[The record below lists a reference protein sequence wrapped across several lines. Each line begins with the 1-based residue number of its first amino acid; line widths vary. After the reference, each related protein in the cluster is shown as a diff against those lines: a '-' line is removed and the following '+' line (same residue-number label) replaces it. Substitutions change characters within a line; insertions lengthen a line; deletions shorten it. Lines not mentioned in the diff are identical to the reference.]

1 MGQTGIIKNSLFI
14 ILICFFFSCSNEKK
28 PVKKQNQEQT
38 SKSIIIPNFNAD
50 SAYFYI
56 QKQVDF
62 GPRVPNTVGHT
73 KCAQYLVESFKRFGA
88 SVEVQEDVVERY
100 DGLDMNMKNIIAS
113 YNPDEYRRVLLCA
126 HWDTRF
132 MADFDNTNIDQ
143 PIIGAND
150 GGSGVGILLEIA
162 RQIHANPINIGVDII
177 LFDVEDQG
185 QPNGDVNLVKD
196 SWCLGSQYWSKQPHE
211 QNYFADYGIL
221 LDMVG
226 AKDAK
231 FTKEGA
237 SMYYASKVVD
247 KVWNIARNNGFS
259 EFFISQKTDPIID
272 DHIYINNLIHIPT
285 INIVEHDATT
295 HNKFNKH
302 HHKQSDDMQIIDR
315 KTLNAVGQTVLEV
328 LYTEN

>member
-1 MGQTGIIKNSLFI
+1 MGQIGIIKSSLLL
-14 ILICFFFSCSNEKK
+14 ILICFLFSCSNEKK
-28 PVKKQNQEQT
+28 LVKTQNKEQVL
-38 SKSIIIPNFNAD
+38 SSIITPTFNAD
-50 SAYFYI
+50 SAYAYI

-62 GPRVPNTVGHT
+62 GPRVPNTVGHK
-73 KCAQYLVESFKRFGA
+73 KCAQYLIESFKRFGA
-88 SVEVQEDVVERY
+88 IVEVQEDIVQRY
-100 DGLDMNMKNIIAS
+100 DGLDMNMQNIIAS
-113 YNPDEYRRVLLCA
+113 YNPNEYRRILLCA

-132 MADFDNTNIDQ
+132 MADFDKTNINQ

-150 GGSGVGILLEIA
+150 GGSGVGVLLEIA
-162 RQIHANPINIGVDII
+162 RQINSNPINIGVDII

-185 QPNGDVNLVKD
+185 QPNGDINIVKD

-211 QNYFADYGIL
+211 KNYFADYGIL

-237 SMYYASKVVD
+237 SMHYASKVVD

-259 EFFISQKTDPIID
+259 EFFISQITDPIID

-302 HHKQSDDMQIIDR
+302 HHKQSDDMRIIDR

-328 LYTEN
+328 LYSEN